1 VDEPTITTGADG
13 KKTISNLK
21 YEKLHKA
28 MSAGYTATSTG
39 GDYDDE
45 GKFQGSK
52 DNRTGFR
59 IILTKDV
66 QELDE
71 DALLK
76 KTIDKSIDQLDAD
89 EELNKFSGLTESEYL
104 VYELEYFKRTG
115 KHLDNNYYTW
125 LKESGR
131 PLSGRV
137 PLANWHASRLRF
149 YFDVRGHHGG
159 SLGCRLA
166 GSFQVV

>member
-1 VDEPTITTGADG
+1 MSPKIKFELKEQLEHWRGFYAKYKVDWISLPDEISVTAEQAAEMKKLMELGFDKMIIIPEGLVDEPTITTGADG

-89 EELNKFSGLTESEYL
+89 EELNKFGNTS
-104 VYELEYFKRTG
+104 
-115 KHLDNNYYTW
+115 
-125 LKESGR
+125 
-131 PLSGRV
+131 
-137 PLANWHASRLRF
+137 LAQALRH
-149 YFDVRGHHGG
+149 V
-159 SLGCRLA
+159 
-166 GSFQVV
+166 Q